1 MPKEKAKKSLKT
13 KLESSE
19 GSFTLEASMVLPI
32 VLLLTMLLLF
42 FSLYSY
48 QKSMLLQI
56 ASTVTERAAF
66 NWDNSYKGKG
76 GAVEPGRYDSLYWR
90 IGEDGVLSSWFGIGA
105 AEGRLKVPLPAAEG
119 TEGLPGRKLKQSGG
133 IVQGGITGEIGYQFE
148 WSGRKV
154 TSQLEKVLKLPPL
167 DEMLADGAVP
177 RVSAQS
183 AVTEPAEF
191 IRTVDLVRYYSA
203 KFKTSRAKGQGVN
216 RQDASAMLSK
226 LGGPDKGKE

>member
-13 KLESSE
+13 KQESSE

-90 IGEDGVLSSWFGIGA
+90 IGEDGILSSWFGIGA
-105 AEGRLKVPLPAAEG
+105 AEGKLQLPLPAAEG
-119 TEGLPGRKLKQSGG
+119 TDGLPARKLAQSGR
-133 IVQGGITGEIGYQFE
+133 IVPGGINGEIGYQLE

-167 DEMLADGAVP
+167 DEVLSDGAVP

-216 RQDASAMLSK
+216 RQDASVLLSK